1 MADIA
6 TKFGL
11 GGGGGGTSLGNN
23 FSDPRKMLKL
33 QTIPYL
39 DNYTSVT
46 RASTTADFWTGGV
59 AVQGVQLD
67 TDFAADTYKD
77 LLDISSGAGLVT
89 HIIGPAVLATQT
101 TTFRVTVDGTAYVIS
116 VVVSQDNKRAT
127 LSPGAFDNEW
137 ITTNKRR
144 WTSQFQLESNTQII
158 TPAYLW
164 NLTAFRVMGT
174 PLLEYTTSLKVEVK
188 NSAAIT
194 GTGSQERR
202 CGMMYYDG
210 FKT

>member
-23 FSDPRKMLKL
+23 FSDPRKLFKGQVVPAL
-33 QTIPYL
+33 E
-39 DNYTSVT
+39 DTSST
-46 RASTTADFWTGGV
+46 ARAHTTADFWTGGV
-59 AVQGVQLD
+59 APQGVQLD

-89 HIIGPAVLATQT
+89 HIIGPTVLATQT
-101 TTFRVTVDGTAYVIS
+101 TTFRVTVDGTAYTIAVYITDAPRRAILG
-116 VVVSQDNKRAT
+116 VVGFNTDWATDNT
-127 LSPGAFDNEW
+127 
-137 ITTNKRR
+137 RR
-144 WTSQFQLESNTQII
+144 YTAQTQHQSNTQLNA
-158 TPAYLW
+158 PGQLW
-164 NLTAFRVMGT
+164 NVAALRVMGC

>member
-89 HIIGPAVLATQT
+89 HIIGPTPAAGDT
-101 TTFRVTVDGTAYVIS
+101 TTFRVTVDGTAYEIS
-116 VVVSQDNKRAT
+116 VVVTLASTRAI
-127 LSPGAFDNEW
+127 LSPSSFNTDWA
-137 ITTNKRR
+137 TNDTRR
-144 WTSQFQLESNTQII
+144 YTAMLQEESNTQQVV
-158 TPAYLW
+158 PSNLW
-164 NLTAFRVMGT
+164 NINSLVAMGC

-188 NSAAIT
+188 NSAAVT